1 MQLLY
6 HYKIMQIKLIK
17 SKRLTVLL
25 GIAVVLII
33 IYGFFKQTYNSLQS
47 GFRLEQA
54 QNQLDQL
61 KQDNLNLQAKLVQAG
76 SLNFLEETFRNK
88 LNLARPN
95 ETIVIISKE
104 AIKRQIEQDKK
115 VVEEIK
121 LPNWQ
126 GWLRL
131 FF

>member
-1 MQLLY
+1 
-6 HYKIMQIKLIK
+6 MQIKLIK